1 MIAASLP
8 SAGWKQRG
16 YGPGAQGKID
26 RVDPLGQT
34 NASDHFETIKKRIA
48 DSPLRPP
55 RGNSWPGQETNLSRN
70 PPERSARRFGISAVL
85 LLAISVLT
93 STAHAYTDAG
103 DRIFPANL
111 ILPQVTSTDAVW
123 ITPGTQPFEG
133 VAAMNP
139 TRQSVFPVTYSKL
152 ITEQLGIQ
160 VSDGIAREDRLGASS
175 LDGAQNL
182 DVLLQYELIHDP
194 SHEFI
199 LSFQIEQNVGRTG
212 DKSLKTYQQSFT
224 QPGVTFA
231 KGLGDLPNDYKYLR
245 PLAIIGFTGYQI
257 GEGGPNQVTVGA
269 GVQYSIPYLV
279 SKVTSVDLPRLLRGM
294 TPMIEMLYMTPSGR
308 GRGANT
314 TLEVAPGVSY
324 SQSSGWELAIEAQIP
339 ANRATG
345 SGLGVIAQMVIEL
358 DYLLPDSLVGRPL
371 FPHH

>member
-8 SAGWKQRG
+8 SPGWKQRG
-16 YGPGAQGKID
+16 CGPGAQGK
-26 RVDPLGQT
+26 VDCVGPLGR
-34 NASDHFETIKKRIA
+34 ADAADRLETIEKWLA
-48 DSPLRPP
+48 NSPLRPP
-55 RGNSWPGQETNLSRN
+55 RGDGRHSQETNLPRN
-70 PPERSARRFGISAVL
+70 PPELSARRCGISAVL
-85 LLAISVLT
+85 SLAVSVLT

-111 ILPQVTSTDAVW
+111 ILPQVASTDAVW
-123 ITPGTQPFEG
+123 ITPSAQPFEG
-133 VAAMNP
+133 VAAMDP
-139 TRQSVFPVTYSKL
+139 TRQSLFSATYSKS

-160 VSDGIAREDRLGASS
+160 LSDGFAREDRLGASS
-175 LDGAQNL
+175 LTGAQNL
-182 DVLLQYELIHDP
+182 DVLLQYEQIHDP

-224 QPGVTFA
+224 QPGITFA

-245 PLAIIGFTGYQI
+245 PLAITGFTGYQI

-294 TPMIEMLYMTPSGR
+294 TPMIEMLYVTPSGP
-308 GRGANT
+308 GRGSGT

-324 SQSSGWELAIEAQIP
+324 SESAGWELAIEAQIP
-339 ANRATG
+339 TNRATG
-345 SGLGVIAQMVIEL
+345 SGLGVIAQMVIQL
-358 DYLLPDSLVGRPL
+358 DYLLPDSIISRPL
-371 FPHH
+371 FPGH